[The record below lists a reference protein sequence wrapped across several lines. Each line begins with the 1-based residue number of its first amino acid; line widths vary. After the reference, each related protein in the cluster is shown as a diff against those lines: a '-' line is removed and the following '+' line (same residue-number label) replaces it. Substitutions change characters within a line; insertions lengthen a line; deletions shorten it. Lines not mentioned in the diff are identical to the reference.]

1 MAKHRKPQG
10 DEEEMS
16 PKEYTQYLADR
27 EAVRALPPEVLKGA
41 IDAIK
46 GLPSKS
52 GDLND

>member
-16 PKEYTQYLADR
+16 PKEYAQYLADR
-27 EAVRALPPEVLKGA
+27 EAVRQVPPEVLKDA
-41 IDAIK
+41 IDSIK